1 MSLFI
6 GYLSLGIA
14 FVILVSILLWNGFGP
29 RSFRVSL
36 VMVPLVIWY
45 SMALFYVPS
54 HLLGWPSN
62 HKIPEKFL
70 VISFWVHEP
79 MKGQQGGIYLWGREW
94 DGKKPERNLTSPKQ
108 AFRYIP
114 ELMTPRA
121 FRVDYSRALH
131 KKLMKQREEVE
142 QVAGGIMMIERR
154 KKRIVEQEG
163 DEQIGPEDFMEFT
176 ILNPAE
182 TPTK

>member
-1 MSLFI
+1 MIFSRWLLIFLLVVLGSVIMYLAGFI
-6 GYLSLGIA
+6 ERINAADVTKVS
-14 FVILVSILLWNGFGP
+14 FVILVPVLLWNGFGP
-29 RSFRVSL
+29 RSCRVSL

-62 HKIPEKFL
+62 DKIPEKFP

-79 MKGQQGGIYLWGREW
+79 LKDQKGGIYFWRREW
-94 DGKKPERNLTSPKQ
+94 DGKKPDRNLKSLEQ
-108 AFRYIP
+108 ACGYIP

-121 FRVDYSRALH
+121 FRIDYSRALH

-142 QVAGGIMMIERR
+142 QVAAGS
-154 KKRIVEQEG
+154 
-163 DEQIGPEDFMEFT
+163 
-176 ILNPAE
+176 
-182 TPTK
+182 